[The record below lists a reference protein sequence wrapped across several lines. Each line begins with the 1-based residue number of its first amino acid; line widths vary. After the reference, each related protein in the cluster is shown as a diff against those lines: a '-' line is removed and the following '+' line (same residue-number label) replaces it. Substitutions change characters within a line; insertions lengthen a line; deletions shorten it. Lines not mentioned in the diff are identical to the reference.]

1 MFAQSTSA
9 LTTDLCVA
17 CIIFVQRN
25 EIRFVLVNQ

>member
-1 MFAQSTSA
+1 MFARSIFA

-17 CIIFVQRN
+17 CIIFVQGN